1 MNVDRLISGAA
12 KITRAAFLYL
22 EPSSPLSA
30 GDFAQCKSCALFDR
44 TGFCSA
50 MDRRVSSGASC
61 GMYMQGQRV
70 NKPISKYTPEDVGY
84 VATAV
89 RCENCK
95 WGGPG
100 KTECRLFTK
109 LNTQNPDVFDLDA
122 KISPKGCCN
131 GFQKS

>member
-1 MNVDRLISGAA
+1 MNLDRLLSGTA

-22 EPSSPLSA
+22 EPQDSLRPEV
-30 GDFAQCKSCALFDR
+30 FAQCKSCALFER
-44 TGFCSA
+44 TGLCSA
-50 MDRRVSSGASC
+50 MGRRVTASASC
-61 GMYMQGQRV
+61 GMYMQGRRV
-70 NKPISKYTPEDVGY
+70 HKPISTYTPEELGY
-84 VATAV
+84 VNTAV

-109 LNTQNPDVFDLDA
+109 LNAQNPEIFDLDA